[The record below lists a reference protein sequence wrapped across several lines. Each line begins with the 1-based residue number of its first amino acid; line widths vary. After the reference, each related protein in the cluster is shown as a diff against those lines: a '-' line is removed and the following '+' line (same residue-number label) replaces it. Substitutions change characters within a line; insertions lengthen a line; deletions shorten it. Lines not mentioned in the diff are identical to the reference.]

1 MTIYILYGR
10 GVYAMKTGLISKSVS
25 VGKKAFACWPGAQSV
40 AKEQPQEKTAARAEQ
55 NRSKKQ

>member
-1 MTIYILYGR
+1 MEG